1 MRRNNLSFREQNPMN
16 EPRIDTP
23 IRARASPEMAEVEL
37 IFDIRGSFDDY
48 SEFIHI
54 NITKKTMIS
63 ESTCSI

>member
-1 MRRNNLSFREQNPMN
+1 MN

-37 IFDIRGSFDDY
+37 IFDIRDSFDDY